1 VGEGLGVRTNRE
13 SKYPNLYMYCYM
25 TSFWRKLY
33 RGWQVLPIRIR
44 GTIIVAIPITSLF
57 TVLLPFVWLKASLAE
72 DEAWIQHTQTVRLES
87 QWLLN
92 ALVDAETG
100 VRGYGLTQRR
110 EFLEPYKNAQLVIP
124 DSLNRL
130 ENLVQDNPP
139 QVQQIQNIRG
149 LVDENLE
156 IFEQKLILQQELQ
169 RIEGENDVL
178 VPAASLYDWLEEGKA
193 SMDAVRR
200 EIERFAETE
209 EDLLVQRIQHRDSW
223 RQITW
228 IVLCLA
234 GAIATLSAWLAI
246 HLFYQLERE
255 LAHRELHLQESNRR
269 LENAC
274 NQLQRFT
281 ANASHELRAPL
292 AAVLSNAQVGLMD
305 LDDFEEE
312 ESTGEVRQRLEKVVA
327 IAKQMSMLVGDLLFL
342 ARNEGLL
349 AAESLKTLNLNQFI
363 QELASEWRIQA
374 QNQGLKFILTL
385 PQNQII
391 INADRNL
398 LGQAI
403 ANLLSNACRYTPSG
417 GKIELCLISTPTQ
430 ACIQVID
437 TGVGIPETAIPHIFE
452 RFYRV
457 DPKRSKASGGFGL
470 GLAIV
475 QQIVHLH
482 GGTIEVRSKVKRGST
497 FEIWLPMG

>member
-1 VGEGLGVRTNRE
+1 
-13 SKYPNLYMYCYM
+13 M

-33 RGWQVLPIRIR
+33 RGWQALPIRIR
-44 GTIIVAIPITSLF
+44 GTIIVAIPITYLF
-57 TVLLPFVWLKASLAE
+57 TALSAFVWLKASLAE
-72 DEAWIQHTQTVRLES
+72 DEAWVQHTQTVRLES
-87 QWLLN
+87 QRLLN
-92 ALVDAETG
+92 ALLDAETG

-124 DSLNRL
+124 DSLSRL

-149 LVDENLE
+149 RVDENLT
-156 IFEQKLILQQELQ
+156 IFQKKLLLQQELQ
-169 RIEGENDVL
+169 RIKGTNDVL

-193 SMDAVRR
+193 SMDTTRE
-200 EIERFAETE
+200 EIEQFAETE

-255 LAHRELHLQESNRR
+255 LAHRELNLQESNRR

-274 NQLQRFT
+274 DQLQRFT

-312 ESTGEVRQRLEKVVA
+312 ESTGDLRQRLEKVVA
-327 IAKQMSMLVGDLLFL
+327 IAKQMSTLVGDLLFL

-349 AAESLKTLNLNQFI
+349 APGSLQPLELNQFI
-363 QELASEWRIQA
+363 RDLAQEFLSQA
-374 QNQGLKFILTL
+374 QTQGLKFILTV
-385 PQNQII
+385 PDDKIN

-403 ANLLSNACRYTPSG
+403 ANLLSNAYRYTPSG
-417 GKIELCLISTPTQ
+417 GKIELRLIHTPTQ

-437 TGVGIPETAIPHIFE
+437 TGVGIPETAISHIFE

-457 DPKRSKASGGFGL
+457 DPKRSRASGGFGL

-482 GGTIEVRSKVKRGST
+482 GGKINIMSKVKRGST
-497 FEIWLPMG
+497 FEILLPMG